1 VFYKLV
7 GERDKQKIVHG
18 PSHYSTN
25 FLIKITDDYFMCNH
39 QWSNVDRELIY
50 TVIKINPGDVIVME
64 KPFEIFDLTAADKLA
79 ALDAGRIVKKILFD
93 KQLGEL

>member
-1 VFYKLV
+1 
-7 GERDKQKIVHG
+7 
-18 PSHYSTN
+18 
-25 FLIKITDDYFMCNH
+25 
-39 QWSNVDRELIY
+39 
-50 TVIKINPGDVIVME
+50 ME